1 MVTIP
6 MRFESCLLLN
16 PLKFSRILGVFILT
30 FDWEFAFQWNPLYN
44 LCLYIPLLE
53 RREVSILSTETEP
66 QLQRWPLDEGTY
78 IVFNEE
84 NNNFSQ

>member
-1 MVTIP
+1 MLSLS
-6 MRFESCLLLN
+6 F
-16 PLKFSRILGVFILT
+16 LKFSKIFGVFIWSLAY
-30 FDWEFAFQWNPLYN
+30 EIEFQWNPLYN

-78 IVFNEE
+78 IVFNEL
-84 NNNFSQ
+84 NNNFSQQLA